1 MAWNLDPTHSS
12 IQFAVKHMVIS
23 TVRGSFAEFAV
34 DAAVD
39 ETDLARSRAT
49 VRIAAAS
56 LGTGNNDRDA
66 HLRSGDFFDAEN
78 HPELV
83 FVTRAIEPRG
93 GDDYRIS
100 GDLTIRG
107 VTRPVTLDGEIQGP
121 VKDPWGGTRFGLSAS
136 GKISRKEFGL
146 DWNAVLEAGGLLVG
160 DEVKLSIET
169 ELVKAAT
176 SELATPELA
185 TA

>member
-1 MAWNLDPTHSS
+1 MTWNLDPAHSS

-23 TVRGSFAEFAV
+23 TVRGSFNEFAI
-34 DAAVD
+34 DAEID

-56 LGTGNNDRDA
+56 LSTGNNDRDA
-66 HLRSGDFFDAEN
+66 HLRSGDFFDAET

-93 GDDYRIS
+93 GDDYRIT

-107 VTRPVTLDGEIQGP
+107 VSRPITLEGEIQGP

-136 GKISRKEFGL
+136 GKLNRKEYGL

-160 DEVKLSIET
+160 DDVKLSIET

-176 SELATPELA
+176 PELA
-185 TA
+185 RA

>member
-1 MAWNLDPTHSS
+1 MTWNLDPAHSS

-23 TVRGSFAEFAV
+23 TVRGSFNEFAI
-34 DAAVD
+34 DAEIA

-56 LGTGNNDRDA
+56 LSTGNNDRDA

>member
-1 MAWNLDPTHSS
+1 MAWNLDSTHSS